1 MGLATG
7 NWELGFGARKCIRH
21 FRGVP
26 MRLTFR
32 GKGLR
37 FVFQIARTVVP
48 EHGLGRVLPAKGTT
62 ITAARSCKVM
72 QVLHGFTEIVASNCL
87 RLALGI
93 RLLQGLLWFSKVLWR
108 ASCSL

>member
-1 MGLATG
+1 MGLANG

-21 FRGVP
+21 FRSVP

-48 EHGLGRVLPAKGTT
+48 EHGLG
-62 ITAARSCKVM
+62 
-72 QVLHGFTEIVASNCL
+72 
-87 RLALGI
+87 
-93 RLLQGLLWFSKVLWR
+93 
-108 ASCSL
+108 